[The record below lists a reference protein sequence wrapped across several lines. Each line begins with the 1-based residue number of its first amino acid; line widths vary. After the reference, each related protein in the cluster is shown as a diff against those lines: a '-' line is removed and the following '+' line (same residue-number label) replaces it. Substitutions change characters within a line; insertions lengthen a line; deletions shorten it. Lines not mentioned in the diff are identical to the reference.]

1 MLKIDELGET
11 IEEITFSEEEEGLD
25 ENLEKDWATDAEQAK
40 SEIEVES
47 EHPSIVSKQRWTL
60 ELRQW
65 IQILR
70 PKSKLVQQH
79 KQMNL
84 ITYSR
89 RQSSSLLQKRVR
101 FYTGLPGFEVP
112 FC

>member
-11 IEEITFSEEEEGLD
+11 IEEIPFSEQEGLD
-25 ENLEKDWATDAEQAK
+25 GNLEKDWATDAEQAK
-40 SEIEVES
+40 SEIEDES
-47 EHPSIVSKQRWTL
+47 ERRSIVIKERWTL

-79 KQMNL
+79 KHMNL
-84 ITYSR
+84 NTYSR
-89 RQSSSLLQKRVR
+89 RHSSSLLQKRVR
-101 FYTGLPGFEVP
+101 FYIGLPGFDVP